1 MKWVRRCSS
10 ILLTIDRT
18 DSEKDMNHNFFSGL
32 RSLFAACLRTPLPAI
47 LTAACLLTGALP
59 LCAADTDWIGKSRT
73 VQVNVGNLYSRP
85 FETAS
90 VIDTLRTGDPVTILA
105 KEGEWFM
112 AKLPDQRLGWVHQR
126 LFTET
131 EPAPASTDTPAPGPA
146 SEPVDTEDIL
156 PRLALRVD
164 SGWVREAPSSQAE
177 PKFSLSKGEIV
188 SVVDT
193 MEGWYYI
200 RLDDGRNGWAYQDL
214 FRPVEDQ
221 RAGSIPESVQPPT
234 PKGPIPGDVESP
246 LFEARLKVDS
256 GRVRTLPTTN
266 SGVKFGL
273 QKGDTVSVMDIRD
286 GWYFIQTRN
295 GESGWAYHTLFSP
308 PPEGVS
314 TGTSGES
321 EAEPMTDSEEPP
333 VVTAGDPLFRAR
345 VKVDSGRVREAPT
358 TESQIKFGIQKG
370 DTVSVED
377 TRDGWYFIRLEGG
390 PFGWAHQS
398 LFSLDPAVDDEP
410 KKIEGIRFEDGPA
423 GEEKIIFSL
432 NGFYP
437 PKTFALDEEVPK
449 VVCDFINT
457 RLGPDLGN
465 SIAVGGNLVRKIR
478 IGYHESP
485 EKKVRVVIDLSPDQ
499 KYSVEQVFYK
509 KTNLYTLTFKNLGT
523 PVQ

>member
-1 MKWVRRCSS
+1 
-10 ILLTIDRT
+10 
-18 DSEKDMNHNFFSGL
+18 MNDNFFSGL
-32 RSLFAACLRTPLPAI
+32 RSLFAACLRTPLPAV
-47 LTAACLLTGALP
+47 LTAAFLLMGPLP
-59 LCAADTDWIGKSRT
+59 LSAADTEFIGKSRT
-73 VQVNVGNLYSRP
+73 VQVNVGNLFSRP
-85 FETAS
+85 LETAS
-90 VIDTLRTGDPVTILA
+90 VIDTLQAGDQITILA
-105 KEGEWFM
+105 KEGDWYM

-126 LFTET
+126 LFTKP
-131 EPAPASTDTPAPGPA
+131 EPVTASTDTAAPPPPAEPA
-146 SEPVDTEDIL
+146 DTEIL

-177 PKFSLSKGEIV
+177 AKFALSKGDV
-188 SVVDT
+188 VFVVDT

-214 FRPVEDQ
+214 FRPVEDTTQ
-221 RAGSIPESVQPPT
+221 VSVPEPVQT
-234 PKGPIPGDVESP
+234 PSPEESTPSDSESP

-256 GRVRTLPTTN
+256 GIVRTLPTTN

-273 QKGDTVSVMDIRD
+273 QKGDTVSVMDMRD

-295 GESGWAYHTLFSP
+295 GESGWAYHTLFYP
-308 PPEGVS
+308 PPEGTSAVV
-314 TGTSGES
+314 SGES
-321 EAEPMTDSEEPP
+321 KMEPVTESEEPP
-333 VVTAGDPLFRAR
+333 VTAGDPLFRAR

-358 TESQIKFGIQKG
+358 TESQIKFGLQKG

-377 TRDGWYFIRLEGG
+377 TRDGWYFIRLDGG

-398 LFSLDPAVDDEP
+398 LFSLDAGENEA
-410 KKIEGIRFEDGPA
+410 KKIEAIRFEDGPA

-457 RLGPDLGN
+457 RLGPNLGN
-465 SIAVGGNLVRKIR
+465 SIAVGGDLVRKIR
-478 IGYHESP
+478 IGYHQSP
-485 EKKVRVVIDLSPDQ
+485 EEKVRVVIDLSPDK
-499 KYSVEQVFYK
+499 KYSVEQIFYK
-509 KTNLYTLTFKNLGT
+509 KTNLYTLTFKNLGP

>member
-1 MKWVRRCSS
+1 
-10 ILLTIDRT
+10 
-18 DSEKDMNHNFFSGL
+18 MNHNFFSGL
-32 RSLFAACLRTPLPAI
+32 RSLFTACLRTPLPAI
-47 LTAACLLTGALP
+47 LTTAFLLTGALP
-59 LCAADTDWIGKSRT
+59 LSAADTEFIGKSRT
-73 VQVNVGNLYSRP
+73 VKVDVGNLFSRP

-90 VIDTLRTGDPVTILA
+90 VMDTLQAGDRVTLLA
-105 KEGEWFM
+105 KEGDWYM
-112 AKLPDQRLGWVHQR
+112 VKLPDQRLGWVHQR
-126 LFTET
+126 LFTEP
-131 EPAPASTDTPAPGPA
+131 EPPPASTDKPAPSPP
-146 SEPVDTEDIL
+146 SEPADPEEIL

-164 SGWVREAPSSQAE
+164 KGWVREAPSSQAE
-177 PKFSLSKGEIV
+177 AKFALNKGDIV

-200 RLDDGRNGWAYQDL
+200 RLEDGRNGWAYQDL
-214 FRPVEDQ
+214 FRPVEDTTQ
-221 RAGSIPESVQPPT
+221 VSVPEPVQIPSPEEST
-234 PKGPIPGDVESP
+234 PSDSESP

-273 QKGDTVSVMDIRD
+273 QKGDTVSVMDRRD
-286 GWYFIQTRN
+286 GWYFIQTGN
-295 GESGWAYHTLFSP
+295 GETGWAYHTLFYP
-308 PPEGVS
+308 PPEGTSAAVS
-314 TGTSGES
+314 GESES
-321 EAEPMTDSEEPP
+321 EAEPVTDSEEPP
-333 VVTAGDPLFRAR
+333 VTAGEPLFRAR

-377 TRDGWYFIRLEGG
+377 TRDGWYFIRLDGG

-398 LFSLDPAVDDEP
+398 LFSLDAAGESEI
-410 KKIEGIRFEDGPA
+410 KKIESIRFEDGPA

-457 RLGPDLGN
+457 RLGPNLGN
-465 SIAVGGNLVRKIR
+465 SITVGGDLVQKIR

-485 EKKVRVVIDLSPDQ
+485 EEKVRVVIDLSPDK

-523 PVQ
+523 PVE

>member
-1 MKWVRRCSS
+1 
-10 ILLTIDRT
+10 
-18 DSEKDMNHNFFSGL
+18 MNHIFFSGL
-32 RSLFAACLRTPLPAI
+32 RSLFAACLRAPLPAI
-47 LTAACLLTGALP
+47 LTAAFLLTGALP
-59 LCAADTDWIGKSRT
+59 LSAADTEFIGKSRT
-73 VQVNVGNLYSRP
+73 VRVDVGNLFSRP

-90 VIDTLRTGDPVTILA
+90 VMDTLQAGDQVTLLA
-105 KEGEWFM
+105 KEGDWYM
-112 AKLPDQRLGWVHQR
+112 VKLPDQRLGWVHQR
-126 LFTET
+126 LFTEP
-131 EPAPASTDTPAPGPA
+131 EPAPASTDKPAPPTA
-146 SEPVDTEDIL
+146 TEQADTEML

-164 SGWVREAPSSQAE
+164 NGWVREAPSSQAE
-177 PKFSLSKGEIV
+177 PKFALSKGDIV

-214 FRPVEDQ
+214 FRPAEDPAMLSVSKPVQ
-221 RAGSIPESVQPPT
+221 TQTPREST
-234 PKGPIPGDVESP
+234 PADPESP

-273 QKGDTVSVMDIRD
+273 QQGDTVSVRDTRD

-295 GESGWAYHTLFSP
+295 GESGWAYHTLFYP
-308 PPEGVS
+308 PPEGASVAV
-314 TGTSGES
+314 SGES
-321 EAEPMTDSEEPP
+321 EAEPAADSEAPP
-333 VVTAGDPLFRAR
+333 VTAGDPLFRAR

-358 TESQIKFGIQKG
+358 TESQIKFGIQEG

-377 TRDGWYFIRLEGG
+377 TRDGWYFIRLNGG

-398 LFSLDPAVDDEP
+398 LFSLDAAEGSEL
-410 KKIEGIRFEDGPA
+410 KKIEAIRFEDGPA

-465 SIAVGGNLVRKIR
+465 SITVGGDLVQKIR

-485 EKKVRVVIDLSPDQ
+485 EEKVRVVIDLSPDK

-523 PVQ
+523 PVE